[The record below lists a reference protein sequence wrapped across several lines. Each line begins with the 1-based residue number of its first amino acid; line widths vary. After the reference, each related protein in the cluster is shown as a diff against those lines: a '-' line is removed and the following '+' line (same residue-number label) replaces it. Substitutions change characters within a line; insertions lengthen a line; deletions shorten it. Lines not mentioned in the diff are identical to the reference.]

1 MMNKNRFIK
10 FRKIISRKFFKFLS
24 IFLVIL
30 FAITLILFRAYSLEK
45 SRPQIILENPINRIV
60 FEHTSELGEINW
72 GGVIEQ
78 ATLEFN
84 GEYINYIIIALGAG
98 NLHKSY
104 TGYGNPI
111 IELNI
116 DGEVWTSEISN
127 SLVTSKTSSEK
138 EDLRISLTRREA
150 IEAILSP
157 DIKSFMKTSV
167 INGNTQIEMVAGKV
181 ELASKGYL
189 AMYNGITGEDVK
201 I

>member
-84 GEYINYIIIALGAG
+84 
-98 NLHKSY
+98 
-104 TGYGNPI
+104 
-111 IELNI
+111 
-116 DGEVWTSEISN
+116 EIGRAH
-127 SLVTSKTSSEK
+127 V
-138 EDLRISLTRREA
+138 
-150 IEAILSP
+150 
-157 DIKSFMKTSV
+157 
-167 INGNTQIEMVAGKV
+167 
-181 ELASKGYL
+181 
-189 AMYNGITGEDVK
+189 
-201 I
+201 